1 MKLDI
6 KNLFSWIIF
15 ENIFTTL
22 TSFFIFF
29 YLETVIFYT
38 AIIMISYRFSDFG
51 FANQLIKENDNLVH
65 EKFLNL
71 FIIDVFFNI
80 IVFFL
85 LTILSYLILEK
96 INFLIFFII
105 NISILLN
112 NINSFFKTYFQKQF
126 HFKFLFIIKTII
138 NLFVIIL
145 TVYFSTIFQN
155 YYLIVLPNF
164 LLQLVL
170 FFFFLIYLKKL
181 FVVSNF
187 SFQFKKNLNKQ
198 NFSYFFFGICEE
210 TFLRIDYIFL
220 NLFFDKFLLGI
231 YEKIFQYGNILNNF
245 VGNIIIQF
253 IYPYFGA
260 SFVKN
265 KKKDFIFIT
274 KVSFYLFSMFSLIY
288 YYFFTFIIDRFFD
301 NEWKQI
307 LVYFYLIIPFS
318 ILYAIY
324 QNLKNY
330 VIVNMNLYIFA
341 KLELL
346 RLIIFISLI
355 ILFLKIFGFIGIFYA
370 LNISMI
376 ISLIL
381 LFLFINKE
389 IDNYLFENMNS
400 IISTILVVF
409 LFMLGSIKLKVLIPF
424 IFISF
429 IIADIRLF
437 IKKNK

>member
-1 MKLDI
+1 
-6 KNLFSWIIF
+6 
-15 ENIFTTL
+15 
-22 TSFFIFF
+22 
-29 YLETVIFYT
+29 
-38 AIIMISYRFSDFG
+38 
-51 FANQLIKENDNLVH
+51 
-65 EKFLNL
+65 
-71 FIIDVFFNI
+71 
-80 IVFFL
+80 L
-85 LTILSYLILEK
+85 LYQI
-96 INFLIFFII
+96 
-105 NISILLN
+105 
-112 NINSFFKTYFQKQF
+112 F
-126 HFKFLFIIKTII
+126 HF
-138 NLFVIIL
+138 N
-145 TVYFSTIFQN
+145 
-155 YYLIVLPNF
+155 
-164 LLQLVL
+164 
-170 FFFFLIYLKKL
+170 LKK
-181 FVVSNF
+181 
-187 SFQFKKNLNKQ
+187 
-198 NFSYFFFGICEE
+198 ICEE